1 MKLINKI
8 FALALAFASIIS
20 CTQTLA
26 PMAEPQD
33 FSEETARLNNNVAA
47 AQALAQGQVINSVN
61 VSGSVYNILL
71 ANGTQLRIDNKV
83 RSNAPYVEFKDG
95 EWLVDE
101 TAAIIVK
108 RIFDMYVNKGMSTTR
123 IADELNRK
131 EVFTCVLW
139 ITINRL
145 KMRSM
150 QQ

>member
-83 RSNAPYVEFKDG
+83 R
-95 EWLVDE
+95 
-101 TAAIIVK
+101 
-108 RIFDMYVNKGMSTTR
+108 
-123 IADELNRK
+123 
-131 EVFTCVLW
+131 
-139 ITINRL
+139 
-145 KMRSM
+145 
-150 QQ
+150 